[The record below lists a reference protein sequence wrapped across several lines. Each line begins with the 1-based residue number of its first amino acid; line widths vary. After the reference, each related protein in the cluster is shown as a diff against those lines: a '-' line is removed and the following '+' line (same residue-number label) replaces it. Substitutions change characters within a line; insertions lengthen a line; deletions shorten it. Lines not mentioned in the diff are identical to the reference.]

1 MEEISEFPFNSFS
14 FTSFANEVPQ
24 KKIKTIKNDIDLL
37 NSNLLF
43 FIAIITRKTKTI
55 SFQAVFTLF

>member
-1 MEEISEFPFNSFS
+1 MSRRLGGNFRISFQFFFFHFLCERSS
-14 FTSFANEVPQ
+14 A

-55 SFQAVFTLF
+55 